1 MISLSDHSWFHTR
14 HPISINI
21 CAHITLCT
29 TLFSRSIY
37 LQFHENNYR
46 CNEMFC
52 TEEYHFDAFTIIQLH
67 CDWYPVCLFCARFSV
82 GSYMLINN
90 APFLPEN
97 HIHSLV
103 HVFRKAR
110 FILFKTCQS
119 LFLKRY
125 FFSLKKY
132 WIYMPTCVYKTKQ
145 NKKVKIFSSWN
156 FEIWKLYIFLL
167 INSHH
172 LCYISFCCI

>member
-1 MISLSDHSWFHTR
+1 MKCFVQKSTILMH
-14 HPISINI
+14 
-21 CAHITLCT
+21 LL
-29 TLFSRSIY
+29 LFSYIVIDI
-37 LQFHENNYR
+37 QFV
-46 CNEMFC
+46 F
-52 TEEYHFDAFTIIQLH
+52 
-67 CDWYPVCLFCARFSV
+67 FSV
-82 GSYMLINN
+82 GSYMLMNY

-156 FEIWKLYIFLL
+156 FEIWKLFIFLL

-172 LCYISFCCI
+172 LCYISFCCIYFIFR